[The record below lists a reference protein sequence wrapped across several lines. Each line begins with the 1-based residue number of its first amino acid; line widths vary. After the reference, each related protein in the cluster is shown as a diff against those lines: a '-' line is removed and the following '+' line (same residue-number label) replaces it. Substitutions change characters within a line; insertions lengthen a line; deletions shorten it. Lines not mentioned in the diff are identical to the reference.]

1 MKILRK
7 KLKHIKVLASSLG
20 IAVGVQFV
28 AASVLLLRRFWQ
40 EKQDVPY
47 DWKAEFNKILRTN
60 STITKDLVKR
70 FVNRPEIDEIILPPN
85 VKELG
90 DGVFSNFKHAKI
102 LKITK
107 ETRLT
112 IFASGIIL
120 AVSIYSVD
128 RLINHAKLLDRA
140 NAINIIGFVFW
151 LLYLVL
157 ASILAIIHLVRIL
170 GGKKYANNR
179 SFYR

>member
-1 MKILRK
+1 MNWVEITL
-7 KLKHIKVLASSLG
+7 LVLGYIWL
-20 IAVGVQFV
+20 I
-28 AASVLLLRRFWQ
+28 
-40 EKQDVPY
+40 
-47 DWKAEFNKILRTN
+47 FNMIVICLSFKRDFPV
-60 STITKDLVKR
+60 IT
-70 FVNRPEIDEIILPPN
+70 
-85 VKELG
+85 
-90 DGVFSNFKHAKI
+90 
-102 LKITK
+102 
-107 ETRLT
+107 TRLT

-157 ASILAIIHLVRIL
+157 ASILVIIHLVRIL

>member
-102 LKITK
+102 LKITN
-107 ETRLT
+107 ET
-112 IFASGIIL
+112 G
-120 AVSIYSVD
+120 
-128 RLINHAKLLDRA
+128 LIGKDAFKNMTSLEEVQIPDKSH
-140 NAINIIGFVFW
+140 IIGKQD
-151 LLYLVL
+151 LPDN
-157 ASILAIIHLVRIL
+157 IKI
-170 GGKKYANNR
+170 KYGN
-179 SFYR
+179 